1 MGRGSWSLA
10 VTLVGCVEE
19 VGAVLLPRAVLGDGG
34 LFDWQLVDLGLHGV
48 DAPGGLDLGE
58 GLGRVDLA
66 ACVVGEAGELLLPGE
81 AELAREGGDGGELLV
96 GDRLRLGVR
105 RGRGGGGWWPGG
117 GRGRGERAAC
127 VVGGAGELLLPG
139 EAGLAREGGEGG
151 GLLVGER
158 LRLGARRG
166 RGGGGWWPGGCW
178 GFGDGLPLVGLHRV
192 VSGRRSLLGGLA
204 AGHAPRPRRGS
215 LRRASIG
222 RRRGSRR
229 AVRDFLRAVAHA
241 AARVSGG
248 V

>member
-58 GLGRVDLA
+58 GLGCVDGA
-66 ACVVGEAGELLLPGE
+66 AGVVGESGELLLPGE

-96 GDRLRLGVR
+96 ADRLRLGV
-105 RGRGGGGWWPGG
+105 
-117 GRGRGERAAC
+117 
-127 VVGGAGELLLPG
+127 
-139 EAGLAREGGEGG
+139 
-151 GLLVGER
+151 
-158 LRLGARRG
+158 RRG

-178 GFGDGLPLVGLHRV
+178 GFGDGLPLVGLHRLV
-192 VSGRRSLLGGLA
+192 IGRRSLLGGLA